1 VRLRR
6 AAKSSFR
13 SEGGEKMEVDQ
24 VITWL
29 KQQMIMRELKELA
42 AKPALSQR
50 RKWRKRL
57 SLCARIKRR
66 LRK

>member
-1 VRLRR
+1 
-6 AAKSSFR
+6 
-13 SEGGEKMEVDQ
+13 MEVDQ
-24 VITWL
+24 VVMWL
-29 KQQMIMRELKELA
+29 KQQMILRELKALA
-42 AKPALSQR
+42 DKPSLSQR